1 MSAND
6 LFGGEL
12 PSDSE
17 SDDSDYVSQGEGSSV
32 SDADDRM
39 EDGSKHEDK
48 SFKKEIQ
55 RVKVAKIFEA
65 LQRNEESK
73 LRAENHSDVLI
84 DPVMLA
90 FQQRQPPK
98 PKSTNPMED
107 IQKEMAKYSNSTKT
121 DEPVDVANYKRLA
134 RGSLIGQSVNSQ
146 SVTEALSGL
155 SNAQV
160 QVEEEVRFAGQVVK
174 LNKMVERTSSHAA
187 RFERK
192 KRALEDQ
199 STLGGGGLAAFQS
212 YLNQIKSHRAV
223 TSVEKSVT
231 DWNQLKLS
239 TDGMEQALQVD
250 RGYLEKQAFLARSGV
265 REEEIRRETRRKKM
279 LESNPDSAI

>member
-39 EDGSKHEDK
+39 EDGSKHEKK

-121 DEPVDVANYKRLA
+121 DEPVDVAKYKRLA

-155 SNAQV
+155 SNAHV

-187 RFERK
+187 RFERR

-199 STLGGGGLAAFQS
+199 STLGGGGLASFQS